1 MISSRE
7 SILTEYS
14 FSILKLGHKELT
26 VIEDSLKTLADLQV
40 NHSRLIILVSL
51 LLTLVLATG
60 LPDIQ
65 LETDF
70 QSSLPDDLDPIQT
83 QDKVESEFRSSSS
96 IIVLFQVNDEQQEE
110 SFVTDVRDPRLIR
123 TQKALADQLR
133 EETIVGEVQSSASLF
148 EEVPES
154 KEQVK
159 EAVERSGRGSQLYNR
174 DYTATQMFITLDEE
188 MTEENIRKA
197 NQKIRENLEQTPK
210 QPGIDITVTG
220 NPIIRT
226 DIGDI
231 LVEDSV
237 TTISAASLLILALLT
252 LTRGRVYGP
261 ITFLPLFIGLIWTLG
276 TMGIASI
283 PLTIATI
290 ALGAMILGLGVE
302 YGSFI
307 TERILEEKE
316 ALGTVEQ
323 GVREAVPTTGLAI
336 LGSSMTTVVGFSAL
350 LIASISF
357 IRDLGLTLSIGIILT
372 LSSALV
378 LTPALIIEYERWKR

>member
-1 MISSRE
+1 MISSLE

>member
-1 MISSRE
+1 M
-7 SILTEYS
+7 
-14 FSILKLGHKELT
+14 
-26 VIEDSLKTLADLQV
+26 IEDSLEKLANLQI
-40 NHSRLIILVSL
+40 NHSRRIILGGL

-96 IIVLFQVNDEQQEE
+96 IIVLFQVNDEQKEE

-123 TQKALADQLR
+123 SQKALADELR
-133 EETIVGEVQSSASLF
+133 EEVIVGEVQSSASLF
-148 EEVPES
+148 EDIPETKEEV
-154 KEQVK
+154 KQ
-159 EAVERSGRGSQLYNR
+159 AVERSGQDSQLYNR

-188 MTEENIRKA
+188 MTEENIRDA

-220 NPIIRT
+220 NPVIRT

-237 TTISAASLLILALLT
+237 TTISAASLLILTLLT

-307 TERILEEKE
+307 TERILEEKQE
-316 ALGTVEQ
+316 LGTVEK

-372 LSSALV
+372 LTSALV
-378 LTPALIIEYERWKR
+378 LTPSLIIEYERWKR

>member
-14 FSILKLGHKELT
+14 FSILKLGHPDFT
-26 VIEDSLKTLADLQV
+26 VIEDSLENLADLQV

-83 QDKVESEFRSSSS
+83 QDKVEAEFRSSSS

-148 EEVPES
+148 EEIPES

-159 EAVERSGRGSQLYNR
+159 EVVAQSGRGSQLYNR

-316 ALGTVEQ
+316 ALGTVEK

-372 LSSALV
+372 LSSALI

>member
-1 MISSRE
+1 MIE
-7 SILTEYS
+7 QYLEN
-14 FSILKLGHKELT
+14 
-26 VIEDSLKTLADLQV
+26 LADFQV
-40 NHSRLIILVSL
+40 NHSRMIIAAGL
-51 LLTLVLATG
+51 LMTFLLATG
-60 LPDIQ
+60 LPSIQ

-70 QSSLPDDLDPIQT
+70 QSSLPDDLGPIQVE
-83 QDKVESEFRSSSS
+83 DKVESEFRSSSS
-96 IIVLFQVNDEQQEE
+96 IIILFQVNDQQQEE
-110 SFVTDVRDPRLIR
+110 SFVTDVRDIELIR
-123 TQKALADQLR
+123 SQKALAEELR
-133 EETIVGEVQSSASLF
+133 AETIVGEVQSSASLF
-148 EEVPES
+148 ETIPES
-154 KEQVK
+154 TEEVK
-159 EAVERSGRGSQLYNR
+159 QRVERSGQGSQLYNR
-174 DYTATQMFITLDEE
+174 DYTATQMFVTLDEE
-188 MTEENIRKA
+188 MSEENIREA

-210 QPGIDITVTG
+210 QPGIDITITG
-220 NPIIRT
+220 NPVIRT

-231 LVEDSV
+231 LVSDSV
-237 TTISAASLLILALLT
+237 TTISAASLLILTLLT

-261 ITFLPLFIGLIWTLG
+261 ITFLPLFVGLIWTLG

-316 ALGTVEQ
+316 QQGSIEA

-357 IRDLGLTLSIGIILT
+357 IRDLGLTLSIGIVLT
-372 LSSALV
+372 LISALV
-378 LTPALIIEYERWKR
+378 LTPSLIIEYERWSR

>member
-1 MISSRE
+1 MVE
-7 SILTEYS
+7 EY
-14 FSILKLGHKELT
+14 LEK
-26 VIEDSLKTLADLQV
+26 LADFQV
-40 NHSRLIILVSL
+40 SHSRLIIVAGL
-51 LLTLVLATG
+51 LMTLLLATG
-60 LPDIQ
+60 LPSIQ

-70 QSSLPDDLDPIQT
+70 QSSLPDDLGPIQV

-96 IIVLFQVNDEQQEE
+96 IIILFQVNDEQQEE

-123 TQKALADQLR
+123 RQKALAEEFR
-133 EETIVGEVQSSASLF
+133 GETIVGEIQSSASLF
-148 EEVPES
+148 ETVPES
-154 KEQVK
+154 KEEVK
-159 EAVERSGRGSQLYNR
+159 QRVERTGQGNQLYNR
-174 DYTATQMFITLDEE
+174 DYTATQMFVTLDEE
-188 MTEENIRKA
+188 MSEENIREA

-210 QPGIDITVTG
+210 QPGIDITITG
-220 NPIIRT
+220 NPVIRT

-231 LVEDSV
+231 LVSDSV
-237 TTISAASLLILALLT
+237 TTISAASLLILTLLT

-261 ITFLPLFIGLIWTLG
+261 ITFLPLFVGLIWTLG
-276 TMGIASI
+276 TMGLASI

-316 ALGTVEQ
+316 QQGSIEA

-372 LSSALV
+372 LVSALV
-378 LTPALIIEYERWKR
+378 LTPALIIEYERWSR